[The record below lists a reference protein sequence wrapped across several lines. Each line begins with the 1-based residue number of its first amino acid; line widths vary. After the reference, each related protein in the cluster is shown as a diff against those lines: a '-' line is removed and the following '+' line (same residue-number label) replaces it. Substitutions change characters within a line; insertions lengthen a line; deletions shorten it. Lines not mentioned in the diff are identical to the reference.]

1 MNRKII
7 WFIACALIVSSLA
20 GCGKDKDDETVSP
33 DVRTLADMLV
43 AGLEFE
49 DSVSEVSVDTAIKY
63 YGISDGE
70 VQDSVSYIS
79 TGATSEE
86 LSVFEAVTD
95 SDAQNILAAMKSRR
109 DSQIQ
114 VYLDYKP
121 DEVNRLDNAVLYA
134 HGRFVVYAVSD
145 DSDKAHSIISGY
157 LE

>member
-7 WFIACALIVSSLA
+7 WLMILTLIAGSLA
-20 GCGKDKDDETVSP
+20 GCGKGKDDVAVSP
-33 DVRTLADMLV
+33 DVRTLADRLT

-49 DSVSEVSVDTAIKY
+49 DSVSEVSVDTALRY
-63 YGISDGE
+63 YGISDDQ

-86 LSVFEAVTD
+86 LAVFEAVTD
-95 SDAQNILAAMKSRR
+95 GDAQNILAAMKNRR

-121 DEVNRLDNAVLYA
+121 DEVDRLDNAVLYV
-134 HGRFVVYAVSD
+134 HGKFVVYVVSD
-145 DSDKAHSIISGY
+145 DSDKAQSIISGY